1 MNILKTTLNG
11 CLLFQPVRFD
21 VRRGYFQELFRHESY
36 KEAGIAEQLVQDN
49 WSRSIKGGL
58 RGRPV
63 KRKAP

>member
-1 MNILKTTLNG
+1 MNILKTTLSG

-21 VRRGYFQELFRHESY
+21 DKRGFFQELFRHESY
-36 KEAGIAEQLVQDN
+36 KEAGIADQLVQDN

-58 RGRPV
+58 RGRHF